1 MLAHQIPMSQWQP
14 TRSKLKSEG
23 EDQRSVD
30 DVLQAQDFNSSDLHG
45 LDVRR
50 GNLLLDNFKK
60 AVISTMFD
68 VPSGNRDAK
77 PTEFTIPGSRC
88 RILYSVIRSPLQHP
102 PAHPYHLSPFAV
114 VHKIPSNAESES
126 VFYNSDAFIEEYDQ
140 VQRHGCGIYSAW
152 NYCGCVG

>member
-1 MLAHQIPMSQWQP
+1 MDVDVGSPNTDGPMA
-14 TRSKLKSEG
+14 TNAKLKSEG
-23 EDQRSVD
+23 EVHRSVD

-60 AVISTMFD
+60 AVVSSMFD

-77 PTEFTIPGSRC
+77 PTKFTIPGSRYQ
-88 RILYSVIRSPLQHP
+88 ILYSVIRSPLQHP
-102 PAHPYHLSPFAV
+102 PAHPFAF
-114 VHKIPSNAESES
+114 VHKIPGNAEGEC
-126 VFYNSDAFIEEYDQ
+126 VFYDSDAFIEEYDQ